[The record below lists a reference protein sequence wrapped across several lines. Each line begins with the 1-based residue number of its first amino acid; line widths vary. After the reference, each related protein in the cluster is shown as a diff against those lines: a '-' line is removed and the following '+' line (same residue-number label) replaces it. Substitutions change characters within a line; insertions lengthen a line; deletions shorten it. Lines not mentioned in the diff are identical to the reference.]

1 MLEVISSYRE
11 NKVAALSLG
20 LRSIMKDPRCYPFVP
35 EHPEEETFFFFN
47 EFATLS
53 RQTDMGIPDHL
64 TCLLKILYMDQE
76 ATVKTLHGTMEQTGS
91 KLRKE
96 CDKAVYCHPTYLT
109 YMQSTSCKMPDWL
122 KGNLESRLP
131 KEISTTSDM

>member
-1 MLEVISSYRE
+1 MISSYRE

-64 TCLLKILYMDQE
+64 TCLLKTLYAGQE
-76 ATVKTLHGTMEQTGS
+76 ATVRTM
-91 KLRKE
+91 
-96 CDKAVYCHPTYLT
+96 Y
-109 YMQSTSCKMPDWL
+109 
-122 KGNLESRLP
+122 
-131 KEISTTSDM
+131 STTDWFNIEKGV